1 MAAVRDKP
9 EAKEGDPP
17 QGTYFIVAFDSL
29 ADAKKWYSTPP
40 YKDLIPE
47 RQKAA
52 GQTSSSSSGCRNNAA
67 APDNRCWRARSPSVG
82 AVGNGRVA
90 PIAVVPGRFAATRMQ
105 TFAQVRW
112 VMAQTSAAGSVLR
125 MASAMPSRPGV
136 YRLAGP
142 AGHSRRSR
150 RRRTYKAHDRACPRP
165 RKSSL
170 ICSCML

>member
-52 GQTSSSSSGCRNNAA
+52 GQTSSSSRGCRNNAA

-90 PIAVVPGRFAATRMQ
+90 PM
-105 TFAQVRW
+105 
-112 VMAQTSAAGSVLR
+112 SVI
-125 MASAMPSRPGV
+125 P
-136 YRLAGP
+136 
-142 AGHSRRSR
+142 
-150 RRRTYKAHDRACPRP
+150 TE
-165 RKSSL
+165 KSSSQNRTL
-170 ICSCML
+170 SDRGLSGTVGGRQFRKLAFEPSESGSGFRPNRTSPG

>member
-1 MAAVRDKP
+1 MAAVRDKA

-112 VMAQTSAAGSVLR
+112 VMAQTSAADGFSNAL
-125 MASAMPSRPGV
+125 PSR
-136 YRLAGP
+136 RLPIGGP
-142 AGHSRRSR
+142 
-150 RRRTYKAHDRACPRP
+150 CRP
-165 RKSSL
+165 LASVSPKTD
-170 ICSCML
+170 I